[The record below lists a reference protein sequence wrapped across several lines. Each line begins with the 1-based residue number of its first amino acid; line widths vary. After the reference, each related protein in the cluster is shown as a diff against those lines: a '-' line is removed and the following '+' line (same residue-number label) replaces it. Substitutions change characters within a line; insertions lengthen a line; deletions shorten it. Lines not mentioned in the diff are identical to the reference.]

1 MKGCPR
7 RPFFILGKPA
17 PENGHEEHGG
27 NTEGT
32 EYMAENTRCDRRARC
47 GSLTIGNRRH
57 GKEKKGDQIRN
68 DRIRS
73 PFRLYKFS
81 VRLIDIYIKVVVGFF
96 DIEFFMLFK
105 KAAILLVGLRR
116 RFFTI
121 DR

>member
-57 GKEKKGDQIRN
+57 GKEKKGDQMRN
-68 DRIRS
+68 DCIRS
-73 PFRLYKFS
+73 PFC
-81 VRLIDIYIKVVVGFF
+81 FF
-96 DIEFFMLFK
+96 LNSTFN
-105 KAAILLVGLRR
+105 
-116 RFFTI
+116 
-121 DR
+121 

>member
-105 KAAILLVGLRR
+105 KAAIFLIGLRR
-116 RFFTI
+116 RFFTV